1 MESINHMVRTGF
13 VFFFCTFAL
22 YAAENEPFKEQFLIV
37 HVGGETIRLPR
48 ELAKNFERLDFS
60 LASGSSVDNQGPIE
74 LPSSKVHGLA
84 LQELANFSENHEGF
98 PERLNNM
105 DLRNLVRW
113 YNTAA
118 YCVIKRQTWI
128 GKRFNPLDLIY
139 NQLADRFTQNI
150 EAIGEEID
158 KKACKAINQNPS
170 LKECLIRGLESWATG
185 WSKTKM
191 EQLQV
196 QSITSNPDGTS
207 IIVVLVDGEVKVLKN
222 KEDFAAPL
230 VDCAASSDRVKVYMD
245 PKDTSVIN
253 SMRLSPDGQ
262 SLAVISNKDQA
273 QLWEIKSGSITP
285 DVLLP
290 HDAPVSVLFFANNK
304 RVVTSSIR
312 NQVTIWDIEK
322 AKRVSDFFMPVTCDH
337 KICFSPD
344 KDLVVALDSFFKI
357 SLWNTQNSQFIGD
370 LMLSEPVKNFAL
382 SRDGELLAIAFEN
395 GNVELWDHQ
404 KKERIKSLGR
414 FHDSYF
420 LLFSPDAKQLINS
433 SLSGAFVL
441 TDIQT
446 GACTSCHHSVC
457 LKDPLK
463 CSVFSE
469 DGKTLFTLSQDS
481 DLVLWRRRLDQQ
493 KISLGD
499 LEKMPIEAVAAL
511 YKKRLYK

>member
-22 YAAENEPFKEQFLIV
+22 YAAENEPSKEQFLIV
-37 HVGGETIRLPR
+37 HVGEKTIRLPR
-48 ELAKNFERLDFS
+48 ELAKNFELLDPS
-60 LASGSSVDNQGPIE
+60 LASRSSVDNQSPIE

-84 LQELANFSENHEGF
+84 LQELANFSKNHEGF
-98 PERLNNM
+98 PERLNDM

-118 YCVIKRQTWI
+118 YCVIKPQTWM
-128 GKRFNPLDLIY
+128 GQRFNPLDLIY

-150 EAIGEEID
+150 EAIGQEID
-158 KKACKAINQNPS
+158 KKACKAINQNPP
-170 LKECLIRGLESWATG
+170 LKERLIRDLDNWAAG
-185 WSKTKM
+185 WSRTKM
-191 EQLQV
+191 EQLWV
-196 QSITSNPDGTS
+196 QSIASNPDGNS
-207 IIVVLVDGEVKVLKN
+207 IIAVLVDGEVKVLKS
-222 KEDFAAPL
+222 KEDLATL
-230 VDCAASSDRVKVYMD
+230 LGDCAAPSDRAKVYMD
-245 PKDTSVIN
+245 PKDASVIN
-253 SMRLSPDGQ
+253 SMRLSPNGQ
-262 SLAVISNKDQA
+262 LLGLISNKDEA
-273 QLWEIKSGSITP
+273 QLWKIESGSITP
-285 DVLLP
+285 YVLLP
-290 HDAPVSVLFFANNK
+290 HDAPVSVFYFADDE
-304 RVVTSSIR
+304 RVVTSSVR
-312 NQVTIWDIEK
+312 NQVTIWDIKK

-404 KKERIKSLGR
+404 KKELIKSLGR
-414 FHDSYF
+414 FADSYF
-420 LLFSPDAKQLINS
+420 LLFSPDAKQLMNS

-457 LKDPLK
+457 LYDPLK
-463 CSVFSE
+463 CAVFSE
-469 DGKTLFTLSQDS
+469 DGKTLFTLSQDN
-481 DLVLWRRRLDQQ
+481 DLVLWRRRLDRQ
-493 KISLGD
+493 KVSLKD